1 MNAVN
6 QGYMLDSLTNK
17 PILFMRRRYLSQILN
32 CVSILHS
39 PHTKHKQDLLSKQ
52 SLYNV
57 KKNVN
62 LVFTYHLMWKL
73 VFFMSKLDD

>member
-6 QGYMLDSLTNK
+6 QRYMLDTLTNK
-17 PILFMRRRYLSQILN
+17 PILFMRRRYLSPVLN

-52 SLYNV
+52 SMNNV

-62 LVFTYHLMWKL
+62 LVFTYQLMWKL
-73 VFFMSKLDD
+73 VFLMSKLDN